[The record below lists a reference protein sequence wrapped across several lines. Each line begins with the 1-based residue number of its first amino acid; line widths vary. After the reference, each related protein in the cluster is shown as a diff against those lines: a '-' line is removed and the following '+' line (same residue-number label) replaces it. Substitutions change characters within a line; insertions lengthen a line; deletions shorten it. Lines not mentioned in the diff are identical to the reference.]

1 MRTSEIEGVSMNRR
15 LFCRS
20 AIAAGVTAALPA
32 HQALGSVFHALA
44 KVASDIPAVTL
55 SGGETVLSKA
65 AVNELSDSLRG
76 QLLTRGDAGY
86 DDARTLWNAMH
97 DKHPALIARCADVQ
111 DVSTAVNFA
120 REHELLLAVKGGGH
134 SFPGKSVCEG
144 GMMIDLAGMKTV
156 RVDPDR
162 RRAYA
167 GGGALL
173 YDLDKAALEHGLVT
187 TAGVVSHTGVGGLT
201 LGGGFGRL
209 NRKYGLTIDNVVSAH
224 MVTADGRV
232 RRVSADE
239 DPDLFWGIRG
249 GGGNFGVVAEFGFAL
264 HPTTRKM
271 LGGNV
276 VWPVSKA
283 RDVLEFFAEYS
294 TGVSEE
300 MYVAPFMVAPPG
312 TEGMVGIDVLYC
324 GDPAA
329 GEKELAPLRSFD
341 QPLEDGVTMVDYL
354 EYQTQFDGATAH
366 GQRNYIKNG
375 MVGEFTPGLIDGM
388 IEGFSLDP
396 NTELFFHTAG
406 GAVARIGDS
415 ETAFPHRRAETMI
428 GIATTWTDPAE
439 DEQRISELRRRWALV
454 EPYTGGFYA
463 NLREEGASRTQKNFG
478 PNYDR
483 LVAVKNAYDPG
494 NLFRLNANVKPT
506 V

>member
-1 MRTSEIEGVSMNRR
+1 MNRR

-20 AIAAGVTAALPA
+20 AIAAGVTAALPVSHA
-32 HQALGSVFHALA
+32 FGSVFHALA
-44 KVASDIPAVTL
+44 QVTSDIPAIKL
-55 SGGETVLSKA
+55 SGNETVLQKA
-65 AVNELSDSLRG
+65 AVNELSGSLRG

-97 DKHPALIARCADVQ
+97 DRHPALIVRCADVQ

-173 YDLDKAALEHGLVT
+173 YDLDKASLDHGLVT

-209 NRKYGLTIDNVVSAH
+209 NRKYGLTIDNVVSARI
-224 MVTADGRV
+224 VTADGKI
-232 RRVSADE
+232 RRISADE

-249 GGGNFGVVAEFGFAL
+249 GGGNFGVVTEFEFAL
-264 HPTTRKM
+264 HPTTRRM
-271 LGGNV
+271 LGGNI

-283 RDVLEFFAEYS
+283 RDVLAFFAEYA
-294 TGVSEE
+294 TGVSDD

-312 TEGMVGIDVLYC
+312 TEGIIGIDVLFC

-329 GEKELAPLRSFD
+329 GEKELAPLRSFG
-341 QPLEDGVTMVDYL
+341 QPAEDGVTMVDYL
-354 EYQTQFDGATAH
+354 EYQTQFDGAEAH
-366 GQRNYIKNG
+366 GRRNYIKNG
-375 MVGEFTPGLIDGM
+375 MVREFTPGLIDGM
-388 IEGFSLDP
+388 IEGFTLDP
-396 NTELFFHTAG
+396 NTSLFFHTAG
-406 GAVARIGDS
+406 GVVAEVGDTD
-415 ETAFPHRRAETMI
+415 TAFPHRKAVTMI
-428 GIATTWTDPAE
+428 GIGSTWTAPAE
-439 DEQRISELRRRWALV
+439 DKQRIAELRRRWALV
-454 EPYTGGFYA
+454 EPHTGGFYA
-463 NLREEGASRTQKNFG
+463 NLREETASRTEKNFG

-483 LVAVKNAYDPG
+483 LVALKNAYDPM

>member
-1 MRTSEIEGVSMNRR
+1 MELANGMRLLESGDPGFEDS
-15 LFCRS
+15 RS
-20 AIAAGVTAALPA
+20 
-32 HQALGSVFHALA
+32 
-44 KVASDIPAVTL
+44 
-55 SGGETVLSKA
+55 
-65 AVNELSDSLRG
+65 
-76 QLLTRGDAGY
+76 
-86 DDARTLWNAMH
+86 LWNARF
-97 DKHPALIARCADVQ
+97 DRSPDAVARCETVEDV
-111 DVSTAVNFA
+111 VTAVRYA
-120 REHELLLAVKGGGH
+120 TSEGLRLSVRGAGH
-134 SFPGKSVCEG
+134 SYAANSVSDG
-144 GMMIDLAGMKTV
+144 GLLIDLAPMKGV
-156 RVDPDR
+156 RVDPEARVANVQGGVTCGEMDSATQ
-162 RRAYA
+162 AYGLA
-167 GGGALL
+167 TPLPTVSSVGVIGAALGGGGGYLTR
-173 YDLDKAALEHGLVT
+173 KF
-187 TAGVVSHTGVGGLT
+187 GLT
-201 LGGGFGRL
+201 L
-209 NRKYGLTIDNVVSAH
+209 DNVISAQV
-224 MVTADGRV
+224 VTAAGEIVVASDGEN
-232 RRVSADE
+232 A
-239 DPDLFWGIRG
+239 DLFWAIRG
-249 GGGNFGVVAEFGFAL
+249 GGGNFGVVAEFAFAL

-271 LGGNV
+271 LGGNI

-324 GDPAA
+324 GDPRA
-329 GEKELAPLRSFD
+329 GEQELAPLRSFG

-388 IEGFSLDP
+388 IEGFALDP

-406 GAVARIGDS
+406 GAVARIGDN
-415 ETAFPHRRAETMI
+415 ETAFPHRQAETMI

-439 DEQRISELRRRWALV
+439 DEQRITELKRRWALV

-483 LVAVKNAYDPG
+483 LVALKNAYDPG